1 MPKPNKQHIIDNL
14 IKQIGAGNERGKV
27 LATDGKK
34 WQLSQRTFDR
44 YWKIA
49 NQQHAEAHSK
59 IKEELAKDNTLKE
72 LEAQK
77 QALMTSTEK
86 KELLVRRIKHIEA
99 TIDKGKTLDYV
110 KTYKGFINSKKERYL
125 NALEIASLSETLQKL
140 TAELNKMEGDYAPI
154 KSKIDIPQFNNMKFG
169 YGDFYSIY
177 SHVKLFFFQLYF
189 ILFWLAKGLQKTF

>member
-1 MPKPNKQHIIDNL
+1 MPKPSKQHIIDEFVKR
-14 IKQIGAGNERGKV
+14 IAIGNERGKV

-49 NQQHAEAHSK
+49 NEQHAEAQQK
-59 IKEELAKDNTLKE
+59 IKEELAKNNTLKE

-99 TIDKGKTLDYV
+99 TIDKGTTLDFV
-110 KTYKGFINSKKERYL
+110 KTNKGIINMKTERNL

-169 YGDFYSIY
+169 YGEEKP
-177 SHVKLFFFQLYF
+177 V
-189 ILFWLAKGLQKTF
+189 